1 MIFVTLGTQDFP
13 FNRLLQ
19 LVDRLVEE
27 GVLREE
33 VFAQGGFSS
42 YVPRHYEC
50 VDFLDSGEFAR
61 RIAEAEFLIVH
72 GGVGTIMHGLS
83 AGKKLIVVPR
93 AGEYA
98 EHVDDHQSEIAEKF
112 AGEGYLLCA
121 KTYEELKAAVLG
133 IREFSPRQYQRGG
146 NTVQRKISRFLEGKR
161 RRVLMV
167 GSDLS
172 VKGGIVSVLKN
183 YLLWEDWGDTDI
195 SFVPTHIEG
204 SPLRKVTFFA
214 QALWKIRRLLPG
226 VDVVH
231 IHLSERGSFTRK
243 AMVLRLA
250 KRQGCRVILHHHG
263 AEFLEFYENSKPGK
277 QKKIR
282 RVLKEA
288 DLNLVLSRRLVPIY
302 RELSPGAQVRCLYN
316 TVNTPK
322 ENRYRPQAREF
333 TMLGRLE
340 ERKGTFDLLE
350 VIRQIDGTLAPDI
363 KFNLCGDGSLDRV
376 RAKIDELQIAHRIGH
391 LGWVQ
396 GDTRQAILDRT
407 MAHVLFSYHEGL
419 PMSILETMGCGIVN
433 VATRVAAIPEVI
445 THGTTGFLVEPGDRE
460 SLARLLVEISEDEA
474 LRQRVSEAA
483 FSYIA
488 GEFSLERGVS
498 SLQQIY
504 DELLS

>member
-1 MIFVTLGTQDFP
+1 
-13 FNRLLQ
+13 
-19 LVDRLVEE
+19 
-27 GVLREE
+27 
-33 VFAQGGFSS
+33 
-42 YVPRHYEC
+42 
-50 VDFLDSGEFAR
+50 
-61 RIAEAEFLIVH
+61 
-72 GGVGTIMHGLS
+72 
-83 AGKKLIVVPR
+83 
-93 AGEYA
+93 
-98 EHVDDHQSEIAEKF
+98 
-112 AGEGYLLCA
+112 
-121 KTYEELKAAVLG
+121 
-133 IREFSPRQYQRGG
+133 
-146 NTVQRKISRFLEGKR
+146 
-161 RRVLMV
+161 
-167 GSDLS
+167 
-172 VKGGIVSVLKN
+172 
-183 YLLWEDWGDTDI
+183 
-195 SFVPTHIEG
+195 
-204 SPLRKVTFFA
+204 
-214 QALWKIRRLLPG
+214 
-226 VDVVH
+226 
-231 IHLSERGSFTRK
+231 
-243 AMVLRLA
+243 
-250 KRQGCRVILHHHG
+250 
-263 AEFLEFYENSKPGK
+263 LEFYENSKAGK

-340 ERKGTFDLLE
+340 ERKGTFDLLH
-350 VIRQIDGTLAPDI
+350 VIKQIDGILAPDI

-376 RAKIDELQIAHRIGH
+376 RAMIDELQIAHRIGH

-396 GDTRQAILDRT
+396 GDARQAILDRT

-460 SLARLLVEISEDEA
+460 ELARLLVEISEDKA

-483 FSYIA
+483 FSYISR
-488 GEFSLERGVS
+488 EFSLERGVS